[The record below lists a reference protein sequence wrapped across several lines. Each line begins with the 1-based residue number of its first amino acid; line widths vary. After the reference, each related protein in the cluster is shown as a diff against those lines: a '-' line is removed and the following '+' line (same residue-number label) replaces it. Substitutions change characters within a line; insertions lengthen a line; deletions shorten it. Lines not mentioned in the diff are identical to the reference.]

1 MAWNPLRAPHPG
13 STKELTCSRHT
24 PMSFGPGSVAE
35 AAAQVKQC
43 VLAEKTIN
51 AAIVDLGLG
60 PRQPSGLGVIDL
72 LDKVGVPAAVW
83 TDWSEGA
90 RRLMFVYAAFSWY
103 NPVGLLPKARFTAG
117 TNADRVAR
125 DFARDIT
132 RIHRREALDPD
143 ISDYFRPRQDAAWPF
158 GKVLSSRADL
168 LKWKAFVTYS
178 QTAAVA
184 AQLRLSKKSIDNWL
198 VEKYTPVWELLGHA
212 SEHMEIDDA
221 DIAEPLDLLK
231 PEDQPEKRDG
241 KKRPNQIARPRFT
254 SSHAPSRGSSTTPW
268 SALVIRSARPGTAK
282 RHSARDR

>member
-1 MAWNPLRAPHPG
+1 MVDDGLESITCATSWLHQGADLLPAHPDVIRA
-13 STKELTCSRHT
+13 
-24 PMSFGPGSVAE
+24 GSVAE

-43 VLAEKTIN
+43 ALAEKTIN

-72 LDKVGVPAAVW
+72 LDKAGVPAAVW
-83 TDWSEGA
+83 TDWGEGA

-103 NPVGLLPKARFTAG
+103 NPIALLPKARFTAG
-117 TNADRVAR
+117 TNADRVAQ

-143 ISDYFRPRQDAAWPF
+143 ISDYFRPKEGAVWPF

-168 LKWKAFVTYS
+168 LKWRAFVTYS

-212 SEHMEIDDA
+212 STHMEIDDA

-231 PEDQPEKRDG
+231 PEDQEGKRDG
-241 KKRPNQIARPRFT
+241 KKRPNQDRKAALHQFARSQSWFFSDP
-254 SSHAPSRGSSTTPW
+254 
-268 SALVIRSARPGTAK
+268 VVSARYPE
-282 RHSARDR
+282 R